1 MQCVSSI
8 ILGIGAVDA
17 AAGASP
23 EMRQVLPQGRL
34 KLKLCRSLGN
44 CTVGSYSC

>member
-1 MQCVSSI
+1 MQMVLSI
-8 ILGIGAVDA
+8 ILGIGAVD
-17 AAGASP
+17 AGASP